1 MISAAS
7 VFGDCIVKGFCVQS
21 VAINAIESACLTLL
35 LCVRGE
41 ELECE
46 EKAMQMVRSDH
57 TYKLNN
63 LLIVNITKTETDRQQ
78 TDRQPRFD
86 VFCNPHPHY
95 IEEI

>member
-7 VFGDCIVKGFCVQS
+7 VFGDCIVKGSCVQS

-63 LLIVNITKTETDRQQ
+63 LLIVNITKTETDRQ
-78 TDRQPRFD
+78 TTTF
-86 VFCNPHPHY
+86 
-95 IEEI
+95 